1 MGGVLLGIFL
11 LNDFAIVKSLD
22 ALYTLFKTLLTT
34 PWILKTLAFALL
46 VGSVMALIQK
56 SGGIEGFVDFAQNKI
71 GIVNSSRSALFL
83 SYAIGVFI
91 FIESSITSLVA
102 GAVGKPFA
110 QKYKIPSEKLAFVCD
125 STSAPISSLIVLN
138 GWGALLLGIISAQIG
153 VNMLDMDSTELLI
166 DSLFYN
172 FYAMSALVV
181 TFLFIYF
188 DIELGAMKKVKFT
201 PSVYQT
207 EYKKESKYYMIL
219 PIISM
224 IGFVFFYL
232 YMTGD
237 GDMMKGSGSSSVFY
251 TMLTT
256 LALMFIYYIGSNNM
270 KTATFIKTTFL
281 GAKSLFSVVVILL
294 LAFAIGK
301 VTSELQTG
309 VYLASLASSSL
320 EPLFVA
326 PLIFVLS
333 SVIAFSTG
341 TSWGTFSIMIPIA
354 IPIAL
359 GVDADVAL
367 AIGAVISGGVF
378 GDHISPISDT
388 TIISSIATD
397 CEVISHV
404 KTQMPYAIVSAC
416 VTFILFIIFSAK

>member
-1 MGGVLLGIFL
+1 
-11 LNDFAIVKSLD
+11 
-22 ALYTLFKTLLTT
+22 
-34 PWILKTLAFALL
+34 
-46 VGSVMALIQK
+46 
-56 SGGIEGFVDFAQNKI
+56 
-71 GIVNSSRSALFL
+71 
-83 SYAIGVFI
+83 
-91 FIESSITSLVA
+91 
-102 GAVGKPFA
+102 
-110 QKYKIPSEKLAFVCD
+110 
-125 STSAPISSLIVLN
+125 
-138 GWGALLLGIISAQIG
+138 
-153 VNMLDMDSTELLI
+153 
-166 DSLFYN
+166 
-172 FYAMSALVV
+172 MSALVI

-188 DIELGAMKKVKFT
+188 DVEIGSMKKVKFVAST
-201 PSVYQT
+201 YQN
-207 EYKKESKYYMIL
+207 EQKKESKYYMIL
-219 PIISM
+219 PILSM

-237 GDMMKGSGSSSVFY
+237 GDMMQGSGSSSVFY

-256 LALMFIYYIGSNNM
+256 LALMFIYYISTKNM
-270 KTATFIKTTFL
+270 NTITFIKTSFL

-309 VYLASLASSSL
+309 IYLASLASSSL
-320 EPLFVA
+320 EAIFVA
-326 PLIFVLS
+326 PLIFLLS
-333 SVIAFSTG
+333 SIIAFSTG

-359 GVDADVAL
+359 GVDTDVAL

-404 KTQMPYAIVSAC
+404 KTQIPYALVSAS
-416 VTFILFIIFSAK
+416 VTFVLFIIFSMK